1 MDPMDNGKLTY
12 SDYAALARLP
22 LDELERSC
30 ELQVFRASGPGGQ
43 GVNTTDSAV
52 RLVHR
57 ATGIAV
63 ASRES
68 RSQWQNRQACL
79 RKLRAEL
86 ERRARPPKRRRK
98 TKVSRAQRER
108 RLRDKR
114 FRSQVKRMRRRPGE
128 E

>member
-1 MDPMDNGKLTY
+1 MENKDLTY
-12 SDYAALARLP
+12 RDYAALAALP
-22 LDELERSC
+22 LDELARGC
-30 ELQVFRASGPGGQ
+30 DLQVFRATGPGGQ

-57 ATGIAV
+57 ATGIVVTA
-63 ASRES
+63 RES
-68 RSQWQNRQACL
+68 RSQWQNRQSCL

-86 ERRARPPKRRRK
+86 ERRAKPPKHRHK

-114 FRSQVKRMRRRPGE
+114 FRSEAKRFRRRPPE